1 MGHLSSYHAYC
12 QGYSHSYAKN
22 GSFFLLLLLLMI
34 AKNQSAF
41 GQNIL
46 SVTEK
51 SHLALLENAMDYLS
65 MMLILENTGFD
76 LLSSVI
82 NISSSSI
89 SCTVTPKPGNCTIF

>member
-51 SHLALLENAMDYLS
+51 SHLALLENAMDYLT
-65 MMLILENTGFD
+65 MMLILENTGFWYFFAYSAV
-76 LLSSVI
+76 LL
-82 NISSSSI
+82 
-89 SCTVTPKPGNCTIF
+89 IFLPAVYHAQ